1 MYSFYFELR
10 LKFSFKFP
18 PKLFKSNFYLNKHKN
33 VEPDSPEVTDVL
45 VALYIEIS
53 DDVVFFG
60 GRVNNVV
67 LVLREVDQVDPVLL

>member
-1 MYSFYFELR
+1 
-10 LKFSFKFP
+10 
-18 PKLFKSNFYLNKHKN
+18 LNKHKN